1 MGAALSPPTSPPL
14 PLLAPGSYFFPLK
27 NNSLLTSLHTCFSS
41 PFHSNLPKS
50 GPHLLFYFLATP
62 FPLLNP
68 LSASVP
74 APHSTGTLLP
84 SCGQSLYIP
93 ALEVQVF
100 LPSTWEGYSSLDLCA
115 SPESRLGLCSD
126 SAPVACA
133 VASMLESSQ
142 LGPCLRSRHVL
153 LSSLS
158 LWEAPH

>member
-1 MGAALSPPTSPPL
+1 MGAALSPSTSPPL

-27 NNSLLTSLHTCFSS
+27 NNPFLTSLHTCFSS

-62 FPLLNP
+62 FPPLNP
-68 LSASVP
+68 LCFCP
-74 APHSTGTLLP
+74 CPTGTLLP

-93 ALEVQVF
+93 VLEVQVV
-100 LPSTWEGYSSLDLCA
+100 LPSIWEGYSSLDLCA
-115 SPESRLGLCSD
+115 SPESRLGLWSD
-126 SAPVACA
+126 SAPFACA

-142 LGPCLRSRHVL
+142 LDPCLRSQHVL

-158 LWEAPH
+158 LWKAPH